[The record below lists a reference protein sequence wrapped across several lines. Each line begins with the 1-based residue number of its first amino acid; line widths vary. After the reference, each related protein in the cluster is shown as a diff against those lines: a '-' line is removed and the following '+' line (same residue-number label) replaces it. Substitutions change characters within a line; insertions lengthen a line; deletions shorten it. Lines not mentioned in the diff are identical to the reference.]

1 MRSLIRTLVPTLA
14 AAIVAC
20 ATPQPAPAQA
30 VEQVL
35 FVCEHGSVKSLMATT
50 YFNELAS
57 KRQLP
62 YRAVSR
68 GVSPD
73 STSVPPK
80 IASALDAEGF
90 DVSGFHPSAVNA
102 TDVKASKRV
111 IAIGTALP
119 NAATPDSSTVEE
131 WNDVPAA
138 SVDYA
143 AARAA
148 LKAHV
153 EDLIERMSREN
164 PTDR

>member
-1 MRSLIRTLVPTLA
+1 MRRLIWTLVPTLA
-14 AAIVAC
+14 AALAAC
-20 ATPQPAPAQA
+20 VTPQPTPAPA

-35 FVCEHGSVKSLMATT
+35 FVCEHGNVKSLMATT

-57 KRQLP
+57 KRRLP

-90 DVSGFHPSAVNA
+90 DGSGYHPSAVSA
-102 TDVKASKRV
+102 SDVTASERV
-111 IAIGTALP
+111 IAIGVALP
-119 NAATPDSSTVEE
+119 SAATPDTSTVEQ

-153 EDLIERMSREN
+153 EDLIERMSREK
-164 PTDR
+164 PTER